1 MTNALPIRRKTCQ
14 GLPMAIGPRMT
25 GLYSSPQFFA
35 YDPLL
40 THMFWSHWVLAD
52 PGTLKPQSPK
62 VAIYVF
68 V

>member
-1 MTNALPIRRKTCQ
+1 
-14 GLPMAIGPRMT
+14 MAIGPRMT